1 MLLLP
6 LLLLPLLWL
15 LLPRPVQPAPL
26 QQLPFAAAAAHGKFV
41 CLWRATAF
49 DFGLPRTGLDWLLIC
64 TWNLK
69 SLPSLSLC
77 LSFSPC
83 LASRHATENSYIGQH
98 QQQQQA
104 PVILPW
110 LFGPMAPQA
119 TIIISFWFTLVA
131 ARHWLQ
137 RRVLRIDTKQAHTN
151 THKYTHIY
159 THIDTPIHCALWVR
173 EFSWDSSLV

>member
-1 MLLLP
+1 MLPLP

-26 QQLPFAAAAAHGKFV
+26 QQLPFAAAAAAAHGKFV

-69 SLPSLSLC
+69 SLSCTLSLSIPVSLL
-77 LSFSPC
+77 LSGS
-83 LASRHATENSYIGQH
+83 SRHATEISYIGQH

-137 RRVLRIDTKQAHTN
+137 RRVLHIDTKQAHTQIHRYAHIW
-151 THKYTHIY
+151 TPRYTVHY
-159 THIDTPIHCALWVR
+159 
-173 EFSWDSSLV
+173 E